1 MPAQSAQVVCFE
13 TFRRERDGRRA
24 RVLPYL
30 VPQSAASKSPFH
42 GLELTEREIEHRH
55 RMLQH
60 LAEGGSGTSEE
71 APYSRSS

>member
-1 MPAQSAQVVCFE
+1 MSAQSAQVVCFE
-13 TFRRERDGRRA
+13 TFRRDREGRRA

-30 VPQSAASKSPFH
+30 VPSAASKSPFH
-42 GLELTEREIEHRH
+42 DVELTKREIEHRH

-71 APYSRSS
+71 APYSRPI

>member
-1 MPAQSAQVVCFE
+1 MSAQSAQVVCFE
-13 TFRRERDGRRA
+13 TFRRDREGRRA

-42 GLELTEREIEHRH
+42 DVELTKREIEHRH

-71 APYSRSS
+71 APYSRPI